1 MYKDY
6 EIVFDKETKQQR
18 VFRYSRGGVIRNK
31 TIAEIAPNRFIPCRA
46 DGTIFERVE
55 NKLNKMGFT
64 VYKCFIPTLARE
76 SEILA
81 VPGTNDQM
89 QVVKAIVSQKA
100 KADDIISI
108 IPEDE
113 STAAYP
119 KGRTLV
125 ILNKKETN
133 GHGLKDSFGLTF
145 RLDPNDEDAE
155 ICSRDVENA
164 LAILADDEWNTL
176 GLSNSFRISKGVDV
190 REFKSEDEF
199 YEFINASVKSL
210 EHAIDKLEKLLEISK
225 QADESVD
232 ESTSEAEEPVAT
244 EESDTIPEDVSENGT
259 KETDTESESDKDEDE
274 SEPTLISY
282 SKIYSFVESYNRR
295 NNATSNIEKCIRNKR
310 GKTCHEIFL
319 TEYEQD
325 PNKTLPNII
334 YPIRLTSC
342 DGELVKSYGDIFNMN
357 SIDNAVNRFF
367 SANPNISKFKLNNTM
382 IQPNDISMLEV
393 PVRGDKCIARIQFKS
408 SSGSMI
414 FDSYELGVDFSKLSA
429 ASDAVTYMHVGYG
442 IISLI
447 CSRMF
452 EDKKCSFSRC
462 KELLLSKFF
471 TKFLSSWDDM
481 EYYVEKSIPKSWL
494 MLDKYDTSLC
504 VPITLREMN
513 TDIGEE
519 PRKLEYSIWISFFR
533 RYVPITPLREM
544 NMNTETIVSFPFQ
557 YNQAKSPI
565 KPSVS
570 NNNSADFTLNDK
582 LIVERNTDKNGIIPT
597 GIHPVSIERSVDI
610 NTLKSAIPMNNDSLN
625 ITVIDSKIDSVFSD
639 IDEGDI
645 NNKKYKLIHGDTS
658 LMMNKIYMTNRVFPN
673 CRYRARL
680 TITADINTDYGIL
693 TVLHAVKMWV
703 RNPKTHKLNDICVAN
718 NLVIDIDT
726 TNLQESGYL
735 SFMHL
740 AYDIVK
746 IIWDK
751 ICNPDPSD
759 IVYVCGNCGGD
770 TGIDTIN
777 YTYTAQHSIRT
788 VQNHVLDKCDRFETN
803 TVLYITDKQTGASE
817 PDPTAT
823 PLGFK
828 TTVTFERVND
838 NLNESETV

>member
-31 TIAEIAPNRFIPCRA
+31 TIAEIDPNRFIPCRA

-89 QVVKAIVSQKA
+89 QVVKAIVNQKA

-145 RLDPNDEDAE
+145 RLDPNDEDVE

-190 REFKSEDEF
+190 RAFKSEDEF

-232 ESTSEAEEPVAT
+232 KSTSETEEPTAT
-244 EESDTIPEDVSENGT
+244 EESDAIPEDVSENDT
-259 KETDTESESDKDEDE
+259 KETGTESESDEDEDEDE

-282 SKIYSFVESYNRR
+282 SKIYRFFESYNKR
-295 NNATSNIEKCIRNKR
+295 NNVTSKIEKCIRDKVCR
-310 GKTCHEIFL
+310 ETFL

-325 PNKTLPNII
+325 PDESLPNII

-342 DGELVKSYGDIFNMN
+342 DGELVKSYGDTFNMN
-357 SIDNAVNRFF
+357 SIDNAVKKLLA
-367 SANPNISKFKLNNTM
+367 ANPDISKFKLNNSM
-382 IQPNDISMLEV
+382 IQPTNDISMLEV
-393 PVRGDKCIARIQFKS
+393 PVRGDKCIARIQFKN

-414 FDSYELGVDFSKLSA
+414 YDSYDFDVDFSKLSA

-452 EDKKCSFSRC
+452 EEYSFSRRE
-462 KELLLSKFF
+462 ELFLSKV
-471 TKFLSSWDDM
+471 LSSWDDM
-481 EYYVEKSIPKSWL
+481 KYYVEKSIPDSWL
-494 MLDKYDTSLC
+494 MLDKYDTSLY
-504 VPITLREMN
+504 VPITIREKN
-513 TDIGEE
+513 SDTGEE
-519 PRKLEYSIWISFFR
+519 PKESEYSIWISFYR
-533 RYVPITPLREM
+533 RHVPT
-544 NMNTETIVSFPFQ
+544 
-557 YNQAKSPI
+557 
-565 KPSVS
+565 
-570 NNNSADFTLNDK
+570 
-582 LIVERNTDKNGIIPT
+582 
-597 GIHPVSIERSVDI
+597 
-610 NTLKSAIPMNNDSLN
+610 N
-625 ITVIDSKIDSVFSD
+625 I
-639 IDEGDI
+639 
-645 NNKKYKLIHGDTS
+645 
-658 LMMNKIYMTNRVFPN
+658 
-673 CRYRARL
+673 
-680 TITADINTDYGIL
+680 
-693 TVLHAVKMWV
+693 
-703 RNPKTHKLNDICVAN
+703 
-718 NLVIDIDT
+718 
-726 TNLQESGYL
+726 QE
-735 SFMHL
+735 
-740 AYDIVK
+740 I
-746 IIWDK
+746 
-751 ICNPDPSD
+751 
-759 IVYVCGNCGGD
+759 
-770 TGIDTIN
+770 
-777 YTYTAQHSIRT
+777 
-788 VQNHVLDKCDRFETN
+788 
-803 TVLYITDKQTGASE
+803 
-817 PDPTAT
+817 
-823 PLGFK
+823 
-828 TTVTFERVND
+828 
-838 NLNESETV
+838 

>member
-1 MYKDY
+1 MNKDF
-6 EIVFDKETKQQR
+6 EIVFDKEVQQKR
-18 VFRYSRGGVIRNK
+18 MFHCTRGGVIRNK
-31 TIAEIAPNRFIPCRA
+31 TIAEIAPNKFIPCIA
-46 DGTIFERVE
+46 DDTVFARVE
-55 NKLNKMGFT
+55 YKLNKMGFNLAK
-64 VYKCFIPTLARE
+64 YFIPSLATDSKVLE
-76 SEILA
+76 
-81 VPGTNDQM
+81 VTGTNNPM
-89 QVVKAIVSQKA
+89 AVVKAVA
-100 KADDIISI
+100 KAGMKADNIISI
-108 IPEDE
+108 ITENE
-113 STAAYP
+113 RNVAYP
-119 KGRTLV
+119 EGRTIVMLD
-125 ILNKKETN
+125 NKLSNEN
-133 GHGLKDSFGLTF
+133 MFGITF

-190 REFKSEDEF
+190 RVFKSEDEF

-232 ESTSEAEEPVAT
+232 ESTSEAEESTTT
-244 EESDTIPEDVSENGT
+244 EECNTIPEDVSENGT
-259 KETDTESESDKDEDE
+259 KETGTESESDEDEEE

-282 SKIYSFVESYNRR
+282 SKIYRFFESYNKR
-295 NNATSNIEKCIRNKR
+295 NNVTSKIEKCIRDKACR
-310 GKTCHEIFL
+310 ETFL

-325 PNKTLPNII
+325 PDESLPNII

-342 DGELVKSYGDIFNMN
+342 DGELVKSYGDTFNMN

-367 SANPNISKFKLNNTM
+367 SANPNISKFKLNNSM
-382 IQPNDISMLEV
+382 IQPTNDISMLEV

-408 SSGSMI
+408 SSGSII

-452 EDKKCSFSRC
+452 EDKKCSFSRR

-481 EYYVEKSIPKSWL
+481 EYYVVKSIPESWL

-557 YNQAKSPI
+557 YNRSKSPI

-570 NNNSADFTLNDK
+570 NNKSADFTLKDK
-582 LIVERNTDKNGIIPT
+582 LIVERNTDKNGVIPT

-639 IDEGDI
+639 IDEDDI
-645 NNKKYKLIHGDTS
+645 NKMYKLIHGDTS

-693 TVLHAVKMWV
+693 TVLHAVKMWL
-703 RNPKTHKLNDICVAN
+703 RHPKAHKLSDICVAN

-746 IIWDK
+746 IVWDK

-838 NLNESETV
+838 NFNESETV